1 MIDGRL
7 LVVARLVI
15 NDTEVDMGEELSG
28 DISHLLVPR
37 VVVNGVAIER
47 WVALTQLHVIDT
59 NAVVRKCFSMH
70 ITDSLAHLKE
80 LLVRL
85 NGELELAEII
95 VENAGRVVSTS
106 LISRL
111 ASPAARESQDIVVF
125 KPLLGG
131 NSIVRVCVAHL

>member
-59 NAVVRKCFSMH
+59 NAVVRKCFSMY
-70 ITDSLAHLKE
+70 ITDSFAHLEE
-80 LLVRL
+80 LLV
-85 NGELELAEII
+85 
-95 VENAGRVVSTS
+95 
-106 LISRL
+106 
-111 ASPAARESQDIVVF
+111 
-125 KPLLGG
+125 
-131 NSIVRVCVAHL
+131 